1 MAFTLA
7 NLLDDRVRKLLE
19 DPETPVAPAVVS
31 DWQTPDLITWYNDF
45 LIALRKDRAD
55 AFLDVDAA
63 TIIPIVYA
71 TAKTDPF
78 LLDDA
83 WIQAATHFVCWKA
96 FLQDSGNQR
105 NAERAEY
112 HHGQYAS
119 EIAK

>member
-19 DPETPVAPAVVS
+19 DPETPVAPATVS
-31 DWQTPDLITWYNDF
+31 DWDTADLITWYNDF
-45 LIALRKDRAD
+45 LIEMRKSRAD
-55 AFLDVDAA
+55 AFLAADAVS
-63 TIIPIVYA
+63 IIAIVYA
-71 TAKTDPF
+71 TAKTDAF

-83 WIQAATHFVCWKA
+83 WIRAATHYVCWQA

-112 HHGQYAS
+112 HHGQFDAA
-119 EIAK
+119 IGR